1 LQLRTQQVDD
11 FLRAVDVGLEVPQI
25 GMAVAIFFTA
35 DFAGA
40 TSSIRPA
47 APPTTFDGGNASSL
61 MRFCSSSTSLFS

>member
-11 FLRAVDVGLEVPQI
+11 FLRAVNVGLEVPQI

-35 DFAGA
+35 DFAGRDFFNQ
-40 TSSIRPA
+40 TA